1 MRVLLVGL
9 FPRAANAGGPASAD
23 RVAAAGLHPD
33 VAAVNKSIAEL
44 ANWKGARYVDVG
56 PKLLDKDGGLTKAV
70 APDFLHVSDEG
81 YALWTEAI
89 RDPLAEL
96 LKE

>member
-1 MRVLLVGL
+1 MACSRGL
-9 FPRAANAGGPASAD
+9 PRGPARRTPTACRPTGGD
-23 RVAAAGLHPD
+23 PAVP
-33 VAAVNKSIAEL
+33 AVNQSIAEL
-44 ANWKGARYVDVG
+44 ANWKGVGYVDVG

-70 APDFLHVSDEG
+70 APDFLHVSEKG
-81 YALWTEAI
+81 YAIWADAI

>member
-1 MRVLLVGL
+1 VG
-9 FPRAANAGGPASAD
+9 G
-23 RVAAAGLHPD
+23 
-33 VAAVNKSIAEL
+33 
-44 ANWKGARYVDVG
+44 
-56 PKLLDKDGGLTKAV
+56 
-70 APDFLHVSDEG
+70 APDFLHVSGKG